1 MQLLKIFGVGVAS
14 GVAAILILAG
24 IGLFLIPELKNF
36 GQFAIFLGIFL
47 LVVYGILGIIG
58 IIKRLI

>member
-36 GQFAIFLGIFL
+36 GQFAIFFGIFL
-47 LVVYGILGIIG
+47 LVVYGILGIVG